1 MGTLQPALALSP
13 SNSRLSLKP
22 DSRME
27 FFMLLSL
34 VATLVFA
41 APERQRHIRAAP
53 GYENVCKLSEQA
65 YGRAKSGGK
74 SDKIAGVIA
83 AKTFYVEFFNA
94 KISGNVP
101 GCKTKSK
108 SVSDMV
114 KYFNAANSN
123 KMNVLTPICKASTL
137 AYFNAKIEGKSAVEA
152 KVAAAAA
159 YMPFIL
165 KDLGADPGQ
174 ACIKSQDYINN

>member
-1 MGTLQPALALSP
+1 M
-13 SNSRLSLKP
+13 
-22 DSRME
+22 
-27 FFMLLSL
+27 
-34 VATLVFA
+34 
-41 APERQRHIRAAP
+41 
-53 GYENVCKLSEQA
+53 
-65 YGRAKSGGK
+65 GGK
-74 SDKIAGVIA
+74 STKIAELIA

-101 GCKTKSK
+101 ACKTKSK

-123 KMNVLTPICKASTL
+123 NMNVLTPICKASTI
-137 AYFNAKIEGKSAVEA
+137 AYFTAKIDGKSAAEA

-165 KDLGADPGQ
+165 TDLGADPGQ

>member
-1 MGTLQPALALSP
+1 M
-13 SNSRLSLKP
+13 
-22 DSRME
+22 
-27 FFMLLSL
+27 
-34 VATLVFA
+34 
-41 APERQRHIRAAP
+41 
-53 GYENVCKLSEQA
+53 
-65 YGRAKSGGK
+65 
-74 SDKIAGVIA
+74 AGVVA
-83 AKTFYVEFFNA
+83 AKVFYVEFFNA

-108 SVSDMV
+108 SVTDMV

-123 KMNVLTPICKASTL
+123 NMNVLTPICKASTL

>member
-1 MGTLQPALALSP
+1 
-13 SNSRLSLKP
+13 
-22 DSRME
+22 ME
-27 FFMLLSL
+27 LFLLLSL
-34 VATLVFA
+34 VATLVCA
-41 APERQRHIRAAP
+41 APERQQHIRAAP

-65 YGRAKSGGK
+65 YSRAKAGGK
-74 SDKIAGVIA
+74 SEKIAGVVA
-83 AKTFYVEFFNA
+83 AKVFYVEFFNA

-101 GCKTKSK
+101 RCATKSK
-108 SVSDMV
+108 SVTDMV

-165 KDLGADPGQ
+165 KDFGADPGQ